1 MKPTIRRFAALIA
14 LLAFAGA
21 SSVLAQRDHKPPM
34 PSDGPPPPAMGG
46 LMLIDEEGNEV
57 LRLEP
62 GQMTTELQEVPEG
75 RYMLMVEGAGAFKM
89 MIGGDTEIEVKR
101 AMEEPPPPAGKR
113 MMPPAGDSPAVID
126 FDLEAGDQMMRMAP
140 VKESGEKVELQ
151 LTAFDLPEFYGWS
164 AVIEYDPE
172 QIELVGNSFKPSSF
186 IPGLI
191 PLVDDQ
197 EGKVEVGGANFS
209 KKVSSG
215 DGDLGTLAFET
226 LDDFSG
232 HAELKLVEL
241 KVRKLDGTN
250 IMEADAIA
258 IISGMHG
265 PGGPGGPPPADEEPE
280 MEILAGKGAI
290 DHLMA
295 EGECAGCDLSGA
307 NLMRKDL
314 EEADL
319 SGANLTKANLFG
331 AKLGSANL
339 KGAILVETN
348 LLQADLR
355 EAILI
360 EVDLT
365 KARVIGAKLQKADLT
380 DAILEGTKLSG
391 ANLINAIW
399 VDGEECGRGSI
410 GRCKK

>member
-1 MKPTIRRFAALIA
+1 MKPTIRRFAALVV
-14 LLAFAGA
+14 LLTFVGAG
-21 SSVLAQRDHKPPM
+21 SVLAQPNPPM
-34 PSDGPPPPAMGG
+34 PPDGPPPPAMGG
-46 LMLIDEEGNEV
+46 LMLVDEDGNEV

-75 RYMLMVEGAGAFKM
+75 HYMLMVEGAGAFKLK
-89 MIGGDTEIEVKR
+89 IGGDTEIEVKR
-101 AMEEPPPPAGKR
+101 AMEEPPPPAGK
-113 MMPPAGDSPAVID
+113 MVMPPAGDSPAVID
-126 FDLEAGDQMMRMAP
+126 FDLEPGDQMMRMAP
-140 VKESGEKVELQ
+140 VEESGEKVELQ
-151 LTAFDLPEFYGWS
+151 LTTFDLPEFYGWS

-172 QIELVGNSFKPSSF
+172 QLELVTGSFKASSF

-215 DGDLGTLAFET
+215 DGDLGTLAFKT

-241 KVRKLDGTN
+241 KVRKLDGTD

-258 IISGMHG
+258 VI
-265 PGGPGGPPPADEEPE
+265 GGPGGPPPADEEPE
-280 MEILAGKGAI
+280 MEILVGKEAI

-360 EVDLT
+360 EADLT
-365 KARVIGAKLQKADLT
+365 KARVIGAKLQKAELT
-380 DAILEGTKLSG
+380 DAILDETKLSG
-391 ANLINAIW
+391 ANLTGAIW
-399 VDGEECGRGSI
+399 TDGDECGRGSI